1 MGAILWFA
9 HRYPYQWDEWPATWH
24 NGLAREA
31 FFTGIVLLW
40 IATLRAARLRVGVFL
55 QVGVLFLIWMDL
67 MTHAPRQ
74 NPTIQRAG
82 FEPGLL
88 RLSPSPGHGVSRAMI
103 SPAADIKFR
112 LTSTSEGWSHYIGNR
127 LGLFS
132 NCNLLDNIPKVNGF
146 FSLYLRE
153 TDQICSMLYASPT
166 ADLPRL
172 TDFLNVSHITTPD
185 KLFDWVTRTN
195 FLTFVTTGQRPVF
208 VDGATALRSLAT
220 PDFTPREIV
229 YLPLGARSMVNAG
242 PTSARIISSR
252 FTAQRGEL
260 EVDAQD
266 RSLVVIS
273 QAYYPAWRA
282 FLDGQPVPIWRAN
295 YAFQAVE
302 TPAGRH
308 HLELVYRDSF
318 FVFGVAVSAVALL
331 ACLVNC
337 WKSGFP

>member
-1 MGAILWFA
+1 MA
-9 HRYPYQWDEWPATWH
+9 
-24 NGLAREA
+24 
-31 FFTGIVLLW
+31 
-40 IATLRAARLRVGVFL
+40 RAACLT
-55 QVGVLFLIWMDL
+55 LFLGLLTAARRAAKPNLSRLLQIALLLVTWLDFL
-67 MTHAPRQ
+67 THTPRQ
-74 NPTIQRAG
+74 NPTVARGAY
-82 FEPGLL
+82 EPGLL
-88 RLSPSPGHGVSRAMI
+88 RLAPAPAHGVSRAMI
-103 SPAADIKFR
+103 SPSADKKFR
-112 LTSTSEGWSHYIGNR
+112 SIAVSEGLKQYIGTR

-132 NCNLLDNIPKVNGF
+132 NCNLLDGIPKLNGLF
-146 FSLYLRE
+146 PLYLRE
-153 TDQICSMLYASPT
+153 ADQVWALLYLSGNTNLAP
-166 ADLPRL
+166 LL
-172 TDFLNVSHITTPD
+172 DFLNVSHITAPD
-185 KLFDWVTRTN
+185 KLFDWVNRTN
-195 FLTFVTTGQRPVF
+195 FLPFVTTGQRPVF

-229 YLPLGARSMVNAG
+229 YLPFGARSMVNAG

-252 FTAQRGEL
+252 FTAQRGEI

-295 YAFQAVE
+295 HAFQAVE

-331 ACLVNC
+331 ACLVGC